1 MVWTPRSERLSG
13 HRPTYDGVPEH
24 MHAELRRWMT
34 SVDET
39 HARWSTGSRL
49 AVVIALR
56 TGVTFRDYYSPTG
69 ETLLVEASAQ
79 GGDEKVLDV
88 IEGYLHVA
96 GDELA
101 KDLRGLFAIAG
112 HTLTVGPD
120 NKTLVEVVEPAMHT
134 LATEALQPEDRASH
148 ELQEAWT
155 NAYGRGPDASDA
167 WDHAIKAVEALV
179 GPLVEPNNA
188 ASTLGSQMA
197 VIRNDATSKNPKWS
211 ATALKRHG
219 GESAHGAVLSLLQKI
234 WVNPDRHGSG
244 TPTSPTLAQA
254 RAVVVLAVSVVQMAR
269 EGELLS

>member
-13 HRPTYDGVPEH
+13 HRPRYDGVPEH

-34 SVDET
+34 RVDEA
-39 HARWSTGSRL
+39 HARWSTGSQL
-49 AVVIALR
+49 AAVIALR
-56 TGVTFRDYYSPTG
+56 TGVTFRRYYSPTG
-69 ETLLVEASAQ
+69 EALIAEASDQ

-88 IEGYLHVA
+88 VEGYLHVA

-101 KDLRGLFAIAG
+101 EDLRRLLTVAG

-120 NKTLVEVVEPAMHT
+120 NKTLVEVVEPAMRT
-134 LATEALQPEDRASH
+134 LASEATQPEDRASQ

-167 WDHAIKAVEALV
+167 WDHAIKAVEAVV
-179 GPLVEPNNA
+179 GPLVEPSNVR
-188 ASTLGSQMA
+188 STLGSQMA
-197 VIRNDATSKNPKWS
+197 VIRNDAASKSPKWS
-211 ATALKRHG
+211 ATCLKRQG
-219 GESAHGAVLSLLQKI
+219 GESAHEAVLGLLQRI